1 MQLRSD
7 EARSRLT
14 GARVLRLATVD
25 ATGAPHAVPATFA
38 VEGDTVVIAVD
49 HKPKRHRDLKRL
61 GNIEANPRVCVLADA
76 YDDDWDRLWW
86 VRGDGTARIVDGE
99 EGRGAIDRLQEKYPQ
114 YRELRPEGP
123 VIEIAITRWTGWRAA
138 PG

>member
-1 MQLRSD
+1 MQLTSD

-61 GNIEANPRVCVLADA
+61 RNIEANPKVCVLADA

-99 EGRGAIDRLQEKYPQ
+99 NGREAIDRLREKYRP